1 MTEKKMLMRT
11 IMTHEDAH
19 EDGGCER
26 PEGKAA
32 SYVSDLSYVL

>member
-1 MTEKKMLMRT
+1 LTEKKMLMKT

-26 PEGKAA
+26 PEAA